1 MREDKANKA
10 RGAPLDSA
18 GRGAGTGAGLGPR
31 TIARPL
37 TGRGAPR
44 PAPPV
49 GRCGAPTRGARSC
62 SAAAQ
67 AGLCDSQPRGAP
79 VGLSQRR
86 RARPLECS
94 L

>member
-18 GRGAGTGAGLGPR
+18 GRGAGTGTGAGAGAGLGLR
-31 TIARPL
+31 TIACPL

-49 GRCGAPTRGARSC
+49 GR
-62 SAAAQ
+62 
-67 AGLCDSQPRGAP
+67 
-79 VGLSQRR
+79 
-86 RARPLECS
+86 
-94 L
+94 